1 MTNVVC
7 DIEMTIEYHRNSGFN
22 QLENDGSFH
31 GYVNVYQR
39 VENAQSFSQLMWETQ

>member
-7 DIEMTIEYHRNSGFN
+7 DIEHDHRTSGFN
-22 QLENDGSFH
+22 QLENGGSFH

-39 VENAQSFSQLMWETQ
+39 VENAHSLSRLMWETQ